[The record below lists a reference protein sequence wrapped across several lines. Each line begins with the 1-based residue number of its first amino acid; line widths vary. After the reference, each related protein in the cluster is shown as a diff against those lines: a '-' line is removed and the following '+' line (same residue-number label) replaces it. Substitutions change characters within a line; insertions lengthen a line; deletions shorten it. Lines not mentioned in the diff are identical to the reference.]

1 MVERGVTGGS
11 GTVTD
16 KQEIQTN
23 NNRREYKQRE
33 MCDVEDV
40 TGQGGWTDGKQN
52 TVSKIVSLTCDVTD
66 ERDVKLD
73 LEKGRLYLDLSNGT
87 PTEDNLAHV

>member
-1 MVERGVTGGS
+1 
-11 GTVTD
+11 
-16 KQEIQTN
+16 
-23 NNRREYKQRE
+23 
-33 MCDVEDV
+33 MCDVEEV

-52 TVSKIVSLTCDVTD
+52 TVSKIVSLNCDVTY

>member
-1 MVERGVTGGS
+1 MVQRGVTGGS

-40 TGQGGWTDGKQN
+40 TQRSLNLFGGNESRAKMEEMTRKTKITDSR
-52 TVSKIVSLTCDVTD
+52 TMSSSEVT
-66 ERDVKLD
+66 RPHFSTGGAKSV
-73 LEKGRLYLDLSNGT
+73 
-87 PTEDNLAHV
+87 